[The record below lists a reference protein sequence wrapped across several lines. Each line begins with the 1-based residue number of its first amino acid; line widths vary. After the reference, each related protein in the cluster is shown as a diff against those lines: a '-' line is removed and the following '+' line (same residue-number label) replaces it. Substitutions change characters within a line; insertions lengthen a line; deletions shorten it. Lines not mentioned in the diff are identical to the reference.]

1 MRRLVHSFLIAGLLG
16 ALSHAHAQSWPARPI
31 KMIVS
36 FPAGSAPDIVCRF
49 VSDRLSQAVGQ
60 RIIVDNRPGSGNVI
74 AGQVAARSAPD
85 GYSFFCATA
94 ATLVSNPHT
103 FKSLPYDPA
112 RDFVPVAMIAKGP
125 FLVLVHP
132 SVPVKT
138 LAELVAYDKAN
149 PGKLAWATDG
159 LRNFTGMMAAWL
171 NKVAGTNILTVP
183 YATMPLGIQ
192 DTIAGRTQLVI
203 LAVPAAGPRIKSGE
217 LRPLAAS
224 FAKRVPGYEDVPA
237 ISETFPGFELV
248 GWFLVVAP
256 TGTPRDIV
264 LRVNREMDK
273 ILKDPD
279 AVQRLRAL
287 GFFTEGAETPESVAE
302 AIRADTVKW
311 GRIVKEIGIEPE

>member
-1 MRRLVHSFLIAGLLG
+1 MTRLVQVLLIAALLG
-16 ALSHAHAQSWPARPI
+16 GLADARAQAWPTRPI
-31 KMIVS
+31 KVIVS

-49 VSDRLSQAVGQ
+49 VTERLARAVGQ
-60 RIIVDNRPGSGNVI
+60 QVIVDNRPGSGNI
-74 AGQVAARSAPD
+74 LAGQAAARSAPD
-85 GYSFFCATA
+85 GYNFFCATA

-125 FLVLVHP
+125 FFVLVHP

-138 LAELVAYDKAN
+138 LAELIAYDKAN

-171 NKVAGTNILTVP
+171 NQIAGTGIPTVP

-192 DTIAGRTQLVI
+192 DTLAGRTQLVI
-203 LAVPAAGPRIKSGE
+203 LAVPAAAPRIRSGE

-224 FAKRVPGYEDVPA
+224 FAKRVPGYEEVPA

-256 TGTPRDIV
+256 SGTPNGIV
-264 LRVNREMDK
+264 LRMNREK
-273 ILKDPD
+273 EGILKDPETL
-279 AVQRLRAL
+279 QRLRAL
-287 GFFTEGAETPESVAE
+287 GFFTEGAETPAAVAE
-302 AIRADTVKW
+302 AIRADTAKW
-311 GRIVKEIGIEPE
+311 GGIVKEIGIQPE

>member
-1 MRRLVHSFLIAGLLG
+1 MNRLLHALLVAALLG
-16 ALSHAHAQSWPARPI
+16 GFAGAQAQGWPTRPI
-31 KMIVS
+31 RVIVS

-49 VSDRLSQAVGQ
+49 VTERLSRAVGQ
-60 RIIVDNRPGSGNVI
+60 QIIVDNRPGSGNVI
-74 AGQVAARSAPD
+74 AAQAAARSAPD
-85 GYSFFCATA
+85 GYNFFCATA

-125 FLVLVHP
+125 FFVLVHP

-171 NKVAGTNILTVP
+171 NKIAGTGILTVP

-192 DTIAGRTQLVI
+192 DTLAGRTQLVI
-203 LAVPAAGPRIKSGE
+203 LAVPAAAPRIRSGE

-237 ISETFPGFELV
+237 ISET
-248 GWFLVVAP
+248 
-256 TGTPRDIV
+256 
-264 LRVNREMDK
+264 
-273 ILKDPD
+273 
-279 AVQRLRAL
+279 
-287 GFFTEGAETPESVAE
+287 
-302 AIRADTVKW
+302 
-311 GRIVKEIGIEPE
+311 

>member
-1 MRRLVHSFLIAGLLG
+1 MTRLLHALLIAALLG
-16 ALSHAHAQSWPARPI
+16 GFAGAQAQSWPTRPI
-31 KMIVS
+31 RVIVS

-49 VSDRLSQAVGQ
+49 VTERLSRAVGQ
-60 RIIVDNRPGSGNVI
+60 QVIVDNRPGSGNVI
-74 AGQVAARSAPD
+74 AAQAAARSAPD
-85 GYSFFCATA
+85 GYNFFCATA

-125 FLVLVHP
+125 FFVLVHP

-171 NKVAGTNILTVP
+171 NKIAGTGVLTVP

-192 DTIAGRTQLVI
+192 DTLAGRTQLVI
-203 LAVPAAGPRIKSGE
+203 LAVPAAAPRIRSGE

-224 FAKRVPGYEDVPA
+224 FARRVPGYEEVPA
-237 ISETFPGFELV
+237 ISETFPEFKIISYIGFMLPRNTPKPVIATLNKEVNQILATDSMRAWLDKQGMVAVGGTPDDFRRQIEVDYQARGELV
-248 GWFLVVAP
+248 
-256 TGTPRDIV
+256 
-264 LRVNREMDK
+264 
-273 ILKDPD
+273 
-279 AVQRLRAL
+279 RAL
-287 GFFTEGAETPESVAE
+287 GITGE
-302 AIRADTVKW
+302 
-311 GRIVKEIGIEPE
+311 